1 MIRAYIEQEA
11 HVVEAERQN
20 DVSENK
26 FGGNWEIKHPNQP
39 G

>member
-11 HVVEAERQN
+11 HAVEAERQN

-26 FGGNWEIKHPNQP
+26 FGGNREIKHP
-39 G
+39 